1 MAARSPYGVLQNI
14 EQRCRAGARGLPAGG
29 QVDGDWVGIGFDLC
43 GEKLIARMSEINE
56 ILPPPETVRI
66 PGVLPWVRGLAN
78 VRGSLIPVVDVQALL
93 CGEYIQPDKRRR
105 MLIIDQGD
113 VQAGVLVNEVYG
125 LRRFK
130 PEDRK
135 PRATSGQPALEDLL
149 DGGFS
154 DDSRQWSVFSIERL
168 VSNEQFLRVT

>member
-1 MAARSPYGVLQNI
+1 MATRSPYSVLQDV
-14 EQRCRAGARGLPAGG
+14 EQRCRAHARGLPAGE

-43 GEKLIARMSEINE
+43 GETLIARMSEINE
-56 ILPPPETVRI
+56 ILPPPETIRI

-93 CGEYIQPDKRRR
+93 SGEYIHPGKKSR

-113 VQAGVLVNEVYG
+113 VQAGVLVNEIYG

-130 PEDRK
+130 PQDKKEK
-135 PRATSGQPALEDLL
+135 APAQTPVLKDLL
-149 DGGFS
+149 DGGFA
-154 DDSRQWSVFSIERL
+154 DERQQWSVFSIERL
-168 VSNEQFLRVT
+168 VNNEQFLRVT